1 MFEHSTQRQQRRYPH
16 RYLGLSATLVAL
28 ATLGITVREPSWQY
42 ILILGMAWAIVAV
55 GMNLWQGHLGEISF
69 GHGALVAIAAYTWTV
84 ARTAG
89 ISPVPALLV
98 CLGLTLAA
106 CGIIALAVV
115 QLSHF
120 GSAVATFFLAFV
132 VAAGLQSSAF
142 VNLTGSQ
149 SGLLVP
155 ELRVLGVD
163 LGNGVG
169 LYFLAFCFLALLLFT
184 SSNFGSGRR
193 GHELRLVR
201 SSEQVAS
208 LLGVR
213 VKQVKW
219 TAFVFTGLGAA
230 LAGIVISQAL
240 TVITPDSFGVAAS
253 ITLVAMVVVGG
264 QGTLLGPLLGGLFF
278 TALPSVFQSAPENQ
292 ALYASITFLVFVVLA
307 PAGILGALSKW
318 GGGVL
323 FKWSGAAANR
333 APDRSDTSTDMAGDP
348 ENAEACETS
357 CEELDSAAL
366 DSGQEPADETAT
378 TRTAIA
384 AIELA
389 AVSVAFD
396 GVQALHEVDLSVG
409 QGRIHALIGPNGA
422 GKTTLI
428 NTVTGLL
435 RPTSG
440 EMRINGLETTTMS
453 PPEIRATGVG
463 RTFQNPSLVDDLSA
477 VDNVA
482 LGLLHQQRRWL
493 LVDLLRPTPARKTG
507 ADARTMCEEALSLVG
522 VSESMWNKRADEI
535 SLADRKLVDL
545 ARSFVS
551 QPKVLLLDEPTA
563 GLGEHEIHLVENA
576 IRKLRASGR
585 VTILLVAHHVAFVR
599 RVADTVTV
607 LDGGEVLASGEPS
620 QVTRDERVLE
630 AFVGKPIEPNCPECE
645 SDSSTRDSNSLSM
658 VEAVGA
664 PPFPKNPQPDSPS
677 SNLSSHGLV
686 VTDLTVGYGPSRV
699 LDKVSLHVSRGELV
713 GLTGRNGA
721 GKTTLLRAL
730 SGVLSRGDGLVSM
743 DSMPVLSSPVAAA
756 RSGLI
761 HVPEGRGVVG
771 ALSALEN
778 LQVGA
783 LAVGHRLTNEDLDKI
798 LSRFPGLRPLLDRP
812 AGLLS
817 GGQQQ
822 MLAIARGLAAKP
834 SILMVDELSL
844 GLSPKATS
852 EALRVLSTLTR
863 ENGVGVLV
871 VDQNIQTLASAC
883 DRLYVLKGGSLVELK
898 GNAGSIHELQE
909 VYF

>member
-1 MFEHSTQRQQRRYPH
+1 MFEHSVQRKKPRKTVLRRH
-16 RYLGLSATLVAL
+16 SGLATALVAL
-28 ATLGITVREPSWQY
+28 AALGLIVRESSWQY
-42 ILILGMAWAIVAV
+42 VLILGMAWGTVAV
-55 GMNLWQGHLGEISF
+55 GMNLWQGYLGEISF

-89 ISPVPALLV
+89 LSPILALTI
-98 CLGLTLAA
+98 CLCVTLIA
-106 CGIIALAVV
+106 CGIIGLAVV

-120 GSAVATFFLAFV
+120 GSAVVTFFLAFV
-132 VAAGLQSSAF
+132 VSAGLQSSAL

-155 ELRVLGVD
+155 ELHVLGAD

-169 LYFLAFCFLALLLFT
+169 LYFLAFGFLAVVLFA

-219 TAFVFTGLGAA
+219 TAFVFTGLGSA
-230 LAGIVISQAL
+230 LAGIVLSQAL
-240 TVITPDSFGVAAS
+240 TVITPDSFAAAVS

-264 QGTLLGPLLGGLFF
+264 QGTLLGPLVGGLFF
-278 TALPSVFQSAPENQ
+278 AALPSVFQSAPENQ

-307 PAGILGALSKW
+307 PAGILGAISGWCGATAKLLPS
-318 GGGVL
+318 
-323 FKWSGAAANR
+323 WSGTLIGR
-333 APDRSDTSTDMAGDP
+333 AGEP
-348 ENAEACETS
+348 ESAEACETAPDAFDVP
-357 CEELDSAAL
+357 EV
-366 DSGQEPADETAT
+366 DSGRKFADGCDTIAT
-378 TRTAIA
+378 TVA
-384 AIELA
+384 AIEVA
-389 AVSVAFD
+389 GVGVAFD
-396 GVQALHEVDLSVG
+396 GLHALSGVDITIAHG
-409 QGRIHALIGPNGA
+409 QIHALIGPNGA

-428 NTVTGLL
+428 NTITGLL

-440 EMRINGLETTTMS
+440 EIRINGLTTTKMS
-453 PPEIRATGVG
+453 PPEIRAAGVG

-477 VDNVA
+477 VENVA
-482 LGLLHQQRRWL
+482 LGLLSQQRRWL
-493 LVDLLRPTPARKTG
+493 LVDLLRPTLGRKAD
-507 ADARTMCEEALSLVG
+507 ADARTRCEEALRLVG
-522 VSESMWNKRADEI
+522 VSESTWNKRADEI

-551 QPKVLLLDEPTA
+551 EPTVLLLDEPTA
-563 GLGEHEIHLVENA
+563 GLGEDEIHVVENA
-576 IRKLRASGR
+576 IRKLRANGR
-585 VTILLVAHHVAFVR
+585 VTVLLVAHHVAFVR
-599 RVADTVTV
+599 RVADIVTV
-607 LDGGEVLASGEPS
+607 LDGGEVLASGQPE

-630 AFVGKPIEPNCPECE
+630 AFVGKPVELLSRERECGSRAGELDLCSAVE
-645 SDSSTRDSNSLSM
+645 SAD
-658 VEAVGA
+658 GA
-664 PPFPKNPQPDSPS
+664 
-677 SNLSSHGLV
+677 LSSSEMQPETSRADLSTQGMA
-686 VTDLTVGYGPSRV
+686 VTDLTVGYGPARV

-730 SGVLSRGDGLVSM
+730 SGIISRGEGLVDM
-743 DSMPVLSSPVAAA
+743 DSVTVPSSPVGAA

-771 ALSALEN
+771 SLSVQEN

-783 LAVGHRLTNEDLDKI
+783 LAVGHRLTNEDLDQI
-798 LSRFPGLRPLLDRP
+798 LSRFPALRPLLQRP

-852 EALRVLSTLTR
+852 EALQVLLRLTR
-863 ENGVGVLV
+863 ESGEGVLV
-871 VDQNIQTLASAC
+871 VDQNIQTLSSVC
-883 DRLYVLKGGSLVELK
+883 DRMYVLRDGSLFELE
-898 GNAGSIHELQE
+898 GDSGSIHELQE

>member
-1 MFEHSTQRQQRRYPH
+1 MFEQSIPRQQRRSPY
-16 RYLGLSATLVAL
+16 RYWGLSATVVAL
-28 ATLGITVREPSWQY
+28 AALGMIVRDPSWQY
-42 ILILGMAWAIVAV
+42 ILILGMGWGTVAV

-69 GHGALVAIAAYTWTV
+69 GHGALVAVAAYTWTV
-84 ARTAG
+84 TRTAG
-89 ISPVPALLV
+89 MSPFPALVV
-98 CLGLTLAA
+98 CLGVTLVA

-142 VNLTGSQ
+142 VSLTGSQ

-155 ELRVLGVD
+155 ELLVFGVD
-163 LGNGVG
+163 LGNGAG
-169 LYFLAFCFLALLLFT
+169 LYFLALCFLALVLFT

-193 GHELRLVR
+193 GHALRLIR

-213 VKQVKW
+213 VKHAKW

-230 LAGIVISQAL
+230 LAGIVISQGL

-264 QGTLLGPLLGGLFF
+264 QGTLSGPLLGGLFF
-278 TALPSVFQSAPENQ
+278 AVLPAVFHGAPENQ
-292 ALYASITFLVFVVLA
+292 AVYASITFLVFVVLA

-318 GGGVL
+318 SAV
-323 FKWSGAAANR
+323 ARR
-333 APDRSDTSTDMAGDP
+333 APERSGTGVDMTGD
-348 ENAEACETS
+348 
-357 CEELDSAAL
+357 LDSADVGEPSSADL
-366 DSGQEPADETAT
+366 D
-378 TRTAIA
+378 RTALGRGQNSAEDSATARTEVA

-389 AVSVAFD
+389 GVGVAFD
-396 GVQALHEVDLSVG
+396 GVQVLHGVDLAVG
-409 QGRIHALIGPNGA
+409 HGRIHALIGPNGA

-440 EMRINGLETTTMS
+440 EIRINGLETTTMS

-477 VDNVA
+477 VENVA
-482 LGLLHQQRRWL
+482 LGLLHQHRRWL
-493 LVDLLRPTPARKTG
+493 LVDLLRPTPGRKTD
-507 ADARTMCEEALSLVG
+507 ADVRTRCEEALFLVG
-522 VSESMWNKRADEI
+522 VSESVWNKRADEI

-551 QPKVLLLDEPTA
+551 EPKVLLLDEPTA
-563 GLGEHEIHLVENA
+563 GLGEHEIHCVENA
-576 IRKLRASGR
+576 IRKLRSSGR
-585 VTILLVAHHVAFVR
+585 VAILLVAHHIAFVR

-607 LDGGEVLASGEPS
+607 LDGGEVLASGEPNH
-620 QVTRDERVLE
+620 VTRDERVLE
-630 AFVGKPIEPNCPECE
+630 AFVGKPVELPDPERE
-645 SDSSTRDSNSLSM
+645 SDSNPVQSTAVRVAESGGAQSSSTNPQAESLS
-658 VEAVGA
+658 V
-664 PPFPKNPQPDSPS
+664 
-677 SNLSSHGLV
+677 NLSSQGLV
-686 VTDLTVGYGPSRV
+686 VTDLTVGYGPTRV

-730 SGVLSRGDGLVSM
+730 SGVIPRGDGLVTM
-743 DSMPVLSSPVAAA
+743 DSTPVPSSPVAAA

-771 ALSALEN
+771 SLSALAN

-783 LAVGHRLTNEDLDKI
+783 LAVGHRLTNEDLDQI
-798 LSRFPGLRPLLDRP
+798 LDRFPGLRPLLDRP

-822 MLAIARGLAAKP
+822 MLAIARGLAAEP

-852 EALRVLSTLTR
+852 EALQVLSALAR
-863 ENGVGVLV
+863 ENGEGVLV
-871 VDQNIQTLASAC
+871 VDQNIQTLSSVC
-883 DRLYVLKGGSLVELK
+883 DRLYVLRDGSVVELE
-898 GNAGSIHELQE
+898 GDAGSIHQLQD